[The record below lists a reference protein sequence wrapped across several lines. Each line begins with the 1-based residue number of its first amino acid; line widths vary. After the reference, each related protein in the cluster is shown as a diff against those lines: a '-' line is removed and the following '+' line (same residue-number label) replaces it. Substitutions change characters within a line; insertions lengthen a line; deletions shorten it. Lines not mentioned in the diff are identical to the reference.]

1 MPAAPCAYGESQSIN
16 RPFGLGSFMSHVFT
30 TKRES
35 TKAYEYEKSTK
46 FPGSRAH
53 DMDAPQCSTCQEFN
67 VAGRPV
73 KSSHGGSRCWLRLYA
88 EFSEAGGWQPQWT
101 HGSRTALA
109 LGGFDIQLMDDLD

>member
-1 MPAAPCAYGESQSIN
+1 MIWMLHSAPVSGVQ
-16 RPFGLGSFMSHVFT
+16 RG
-30 TKRES
+30 R
-35 TKAYEYEKSTK
+35 
-46 FPGSRAH
+46 
-53 DMDAPQCSTCQEFN
+53 
-67 VAGRPV
+67 RPV